1 MYFIT
6 LERKNELIR
15 IDTENEFTLM
25 DFVKKFYRHRTLDDT
40 EYMCIY
46 HNDSLLVKVS
56 GHFIRNTE
64 CSWVLKAIALY
75 HSNRD
80 QFCPSELVSLALG
93 AA

>member
-6 LERKNELIR
+6 LERKNEVVK

-25 DFVKKFYRHRTLDDT
+25 DFVRNFYKHQTLDDS
-40 EYMCIY
+40 EYLCIF
-46 HNDSLLVKVS
+46 HDDDLLVKVS

-75 HSNRD
+75 HSNID
-80 QFCPSELVSLALG
+80 QFCPAAIVSRALG
-93 AA
+93 VA